1 MNAEERGSR
10 IRKMGCRLPVPVPR
24 PCLIIRAAGTQGR
37 EIQANI
43 RRTSGSELPS
53 RLLHDLGL
61 AAWFGGTLANAVA
74 LNRAAV
80 QASDPSSAGRVA
92 NAGWDAWTPI
102 NAVAIGA
109 TIVGSVGQLV
119 GNKERLATQSGVAS
133 MSVIKTAP
141 HCDRFGHHGLQ
152 QGAWAQGVPRK
163 PAFRCP
169 PAPSQAPQLRPTWHV
184 LRPS

>member
-1 MNAEERGSR
+1 M
-10 IRKMGCRLPVPVPR
+10 VP
-24 PCLIIRAAGTQGR
+24 
-37 EIQANI
+37 NF
-43 RRTSGSELPS
+43 PS

-74 LNRAAV
+74 LNRAAG

-92 NAGWDAWTPI
+92 NTGWDAWTPI

-109 TIVGSVGQLV
+109 TIVGSVGQLL

-133 MSVIKTAP
+133 MSVIKTALTAAAWGSRATAG
-141 HCDRFGHHGLQ
+141 CL
-152 QGAWAQGVPRK
+152 GARCLRK

-169 PAPSQAPQLRPTWHV
+169 PAPSQRRNSARRGRCSDPAEAAAVGGARDNRRPRGRQR
-184 LRPS
+184 LCR